1 MINYVKNWCIEF
13 IPLSFAK
20 MKRFFPLQT
29 ICKKFGILV
38 LIVVLGFSSCGI
50 KKSLKQVF
58 NIENISSNGLKT
70 GASCQYTSTSTLQTT
85 EQVAVIGQDFEN
97 LTVKFAHSAVM
108 IVSDNEGVRKAR
120 SVPLYILYQQLR
132 TSLI

>member
-1 MINYVKNWCIEF
+1 MINYVKNWCSDF

-20 MKRFFPLQT
+20 MKKFFPART
-29 ICKKFGILV
+29 ICKTFGILV

-85 EQVAVIGQDFEN
+85 QQVAVIRKDFEN
-97 LTVKFAHSAVM
+97 LTVKFAHSAAI

-132 TSLI
+132 TSLM

>member
-1 MINYVKNWCIEF
+1 
-13 IPLSFAK
+13 
-20 MKRFFPLQT
+20 MKRFFPARI
-29 ICKKFGILV
+29 ICKTFGILV

-85 EQVAVIGQDFEN
+85 QQVAVIRQDFEN
-97 LTVKFAHSAVM
+97 LTVKFAHAAAT
-108 IVSDNEGVRKAR
+108 IVSDYEGVRKAR

-132 TSLI
+132 TSLM